1 MGTSIY
7 LSKTEFIKILQEK
20 NILLFTFNDLFKLF
34 PIKSK
39 NTAKHLIRRLKKEG
53 IIRTL
58 ISGKYLF
65 TLTQPKFI
73 EYRIA
78 NFLYQPSYIS
88 LETALSYY
96 GLLSQFPYQVIS
108 VTAGKSKKTVAGSK
122 TYIYSQIKKELYTGF
137 VKTDDFLIASEEKA
151 IFDAYYFVKRGLRNP
166 SILEEVPKNKLK
178 EAIEKFETFL

>member
-1 MGTSIY
+1 MGTSTY
-7 LSKTEFIKILQEK
+7 LSKTEFIKTLQEK

-53 IIRTL
+53 IIRAL
-58 ISGKYLF
+58 IRGRYFF
-65 TLTQPKFI
+65 TLTQPKFV

-96 GLLSQFPYQVIS
+96 GLLSQFPYQTIS
-108 VTAGKSKKTVAGSK
+108 VTVRKSKKIMSESK

-137 VKTDDFLIASEEKA
+137 VKTNDFLIASEEKA
-151 IFDAYYFVKRGLRNP
+151 IFDAYYFIKKGLRSP
-166 SILEEVPKNKLK
+166 SILEEASKEKLK
-178 EAIEKFETFL
+178 KAIDKFKIFL